1 MLWRKT
7 SPTRCSEEVLGRLFK
22 LRRNTS
28 FLGNLER
35 LSKLRRTGLM
45 PFSLPRRLRPSTERW
60 LRVRGI
66 SEELLTASREG
77 ESTKNTTIM
86 REKFLEILASQTSR
100 DKRHCARCR
109 NLLWKAKEA
118 LRSRLGSTISR

>member
-28 FLGNLER
+28 LLGSIER

-66 SEELLTASREG
+66 SEELLTMIREG
-77 ESTKNTTIM
+77 QLIKNTTITQG
-86 REKFLEILASQTSR
+86 RFLEILGSQTSK
-100 DKRHCARCR
+100 DKRRCARCR

-118 LRSRLGSTISR
+118 LRSRLGSTT